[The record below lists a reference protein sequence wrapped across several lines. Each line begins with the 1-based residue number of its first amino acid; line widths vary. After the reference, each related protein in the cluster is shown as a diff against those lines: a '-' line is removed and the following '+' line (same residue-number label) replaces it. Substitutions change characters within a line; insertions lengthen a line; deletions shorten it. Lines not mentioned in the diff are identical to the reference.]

1 MNLLTK
7 FGYDEQYFNELLIKS
22 ILSDAVLF
30 SDSTMLNH
38 LLQITMNGGKRIRP
52 LLVLLSGDSKDD
64 LNKRQLYT
72 AAVAIELMHIA
83 SLIHDDII
91 DQSTTRHNIKTLHN
105 QYSLETS
112 IHLGDYLL
120 NKSME
125 LFSQFKI
132 PRLHEEISIVM
143 KKLCLGELNQQHN
156 YFNFNL
162 SFDDYIDK
170 SEQKTGALISLSLV
184 VGGLVHGLEPQLIDR
199 LSMIGSHIGIAYQ
212 VKDDIL
218 DFTSTAHKV
227 GKPVGYDLRNGI
239 VTLPTL
245 FALEDSIFKN
255 DILELNPD
263 TEPSQFDLICE
274 QIKNSTSIK
283 KANDIC
289 KNYITMS
296 KKLIDELPTQ
306 KNQFLNLIN
315 LIFN

>member
-1 MNLLTK
+1 MSLLTK
-7 FGYDEQYFNELLIKS
+7 FGYDEQYFNELLMQS
-22 ILSDAVLF
+22 ILSDTELF
-30 SDSTMLNH
+30 SDPCMLDH
-38 LLQITMNGGKRIRP
+38 LLQIIMNGGKRIRP
-52 LLVLLSGDSKDD
+52 LFVLLAGDSKDD
-64 LNKRQLYT
+64 LNKIQIYT
-72 AAVAIELMHIA
+72 AAVAIELMHIS

-105 QYSLETS
+105 QYSLETG
-112 IHLGDYLL
+112 IHLGDFIL

-143 KKLCLGELNQQHN
+143 KHLCLGELNQHHN
-156 YFNFNL
+156 HFNFNL
-162 SFDDYIDK
+162 SFDEYIDK
-170 SEQKTGALISLSLV
+170 SYQKTGALISLSLV
-184 VGGLVHGLEPQLIDR
+184 IGGLISGLENELIDR

-218 DFTSTAHKV
+218 DFTSTTQKV

-239 VTLPTL
+239 ITLPTL
-245 FALEDSIFKN
+245 FALEDSFFKA
-255 DILELNPD
+255 DILELNFE
-263 TEPSQFDLICE
+263 TETSQFDLICE
-274 QIKNSTSIK
+274 QIKNSECIK